1 MADILLA
8 FGTHGSRGEKPDR
21 RFFRREVSSFIEA
34 AAANGRRVAI
44 IHEFS
49 VYGDIRVDEEERS
62 LLMHRG
68 SLEGLQH
75 PLRGHLAALQDQAN
89 AGLRRTL
96 DLGLPGEPI
105 EDWGFND
112 RIREI
117 NARRPGSVLSVVE
130 PQSLESLVA
139 HWRIADLGGGIQ
151 PDGVGHMMG
160 FIRTMAEDCARRD
173 RRVAGMIERTAALD
187 GDAAIAVPRG
197 SGHRGMRAMLAGTA
211 HEVRVVERLA
221 CEDWMDRAVRAS
233 YSRTLSDEELRA
245 CAVLELELLRFVHSR
260 MGSAAARA
268 ACALGAGRWLR
279 GRLFQ
284 EGMEMLEKEIAG
296 GRFELPVPGL

>member
-8 FGTHGSRGEKPDR
+8 FGTHGSRGERPDR
-21 RFFRREVSSFIEA
+21 RFFRKEVSSFIEA
-34 AAANGRRVAI
+34 AAASGRRVAV

-49 VYGDIRVDEEERS
+49 VYGDIHVGEEEKS

-68 SLEGLQH
+68 SLEGLRH
-75 PLRGHLAALQDQAN
+75 PLRGYLAALQDQAN

-96 DLGLPGEPI
+96 DLGLPGEQI

-117 NARRPGSVLSVVE
+117 NSRRPGSVLSVVE

-139 HWRIADLGGGIQ
+139 HWRISDLGAGIR
-151 PDGVGHMMG
+151 PDGVGQMMG

-187 GDAAIAVPRG
+187 KDAAIAVPRG
-197 SGHRGMRAMLAGTA
+197 SGHRGLASLLGGPHNLKVA
-211 HEVRVVERLA
+211 ERGH
-221 CEDWMDRAVRAS
+221 EDWMDRAVRAS
-233 YSRTLSDEELRA
+233 YARELSDAELRSF
-245 CAVLELELLRFVHSR
+245 AVLELELLRFVHSR
-260 MGSAAARA
+260 MGSPAARA
-268 ACALGAGRWLR
+268 ACALGAGRWVR
-279 GRLFQ
+279 GRLFR